1 MDYVFSV
8 CGRKCSGK
16 LLSEFQH
23 SFQRHLGVVPQ
34 QLVKILAFDKGH
46 GDELHA
52 GDFAHVVNAKYVF
65 VRDFA
70 GEDQFLLEAVQG
82 ILFPYDT
89 LADHLNR
96 NRAIQLF
103 VSRFIDA
110 AHAALTEERLDAVTR
125 AEIASRL
132 KDGRVHRMNGFGVPD
147 GQERCI

>member
-1 MDYVFSV
+1 M
-8 CGRKCSGK
+8 
-16 LLSEFQH
+16 
-23 SFQRHLGVVPQ
+23 
-34 QLVKILAFDKGH
+34 QLVKILAFDIGH

-52 GDFAHVVNAKYVF
+52 GDFAHVVNAKDVL
-65 VRDFA
+65 VRDLA

-89 LADHLNR
+89 LADYLNR

-132 KDGRVHRMNGFGVPD
+132 KDGRVHRMNGFGVAD
-147 GQERCI
+147 GHRSAAFRAVFDEIRICSLTVGANDHSNRQGGSEPGF